1 MRASLAEKL
10 PEELDTESLSWLKL
24 NWIKALA
31 ALSAA
36 HTHTQ
41 THTHTV
47 ERISPGP
54 SRKIDDLLFASA
66 V

>member
-31 ALSAA
+31 ALSAV
-36 HTHTQ
+36 H